1 MNHLSAAKR
10 PARTAVSARCGMK
23 PAAATATKATAPAG
37 VDHLPATAMADPITV
52 KAQMLMAM
60 ASARRSPAS
69 RTCDLRAQPRP
80 GRSRQA
86 VASKPKRSTSIRPVA
101 TRKMTPIATTAA
113 SANKCF
119 FVNRRTF
126 AQSRSLLTPILSAL
140 QCDGLPSSYASG
152 LQDLQCNIFSATLCV
167 ALSAAGNCIQV

>member
-1 MNHLSAAKR
+1 MNHLSAATR

-23 PAAATATKATAPAG
+23 PAAAMATKATAPAG
-37 VDHLPATAMADPITV
+37 VDHLPATAMADPTTV

-60 ASARRSPAS
+60 ASASRSPAS

-86 VASKPKRSTSIRPVA
+86 AASKPKRSTSIRPGA
-101 TRKMTPIATTAA
+101 RRKMTPIATTTA

-119 FVNRRTF
+119 FVKRRTF
-126 AQSRSLLTPILSAL
+126 AHRRSLLTPILSAL
-140 QCDGLPSSYASG
+140 QCNGLPSLTPPG
-152 LQDLQCNIFSATLCV
+152 LQDLQCNIFSAMLCV
-167 ALSAAGNCIQV
+167 ALSAAGNCIQL